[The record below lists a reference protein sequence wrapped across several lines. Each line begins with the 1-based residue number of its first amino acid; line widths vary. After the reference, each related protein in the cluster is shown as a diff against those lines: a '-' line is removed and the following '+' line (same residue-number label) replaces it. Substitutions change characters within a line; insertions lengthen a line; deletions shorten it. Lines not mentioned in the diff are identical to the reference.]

1 MDKVFLLLLHNV
13 LNAVLGIVM
22 QHLCFRVAAAT
33 LQRVVRISEK
43 FSSTNPLYEK
53 IRLFNI
59 KLCKNI
65 EMCKNKAGIFTEFM
79 LIGRHI
85 FCTIT
90 SDSVFHTILNTE
102 MYKKPDKA
110 YFQFHIFTKSKRKN
124 TARQEEKNPI
134 KILYY

>member
-65 EMCKNKAGIFTEFM
+65 ELCKNKAGIFTEFM

-102 MYKKPDKA
+102 MYKKTRQGLFSVS
-110 YFQFHIFTKSKRKN
+110 YFYQEQEKKYCKTGRKKS
-124 TARQEEKNPI
+124 
-134 KILYY
+134 Y